1 MPFRVDTPD
10 DYDRL
15 AGEDTEVDGIW
26 ELREENASDVT
37 VDDGVSQW
45 SLSGGKQCD
54 INSVDEGLAEARSL
68 VLVPVMRL
76 LDVGFRSRPKEKLH
90 RD

>member
-1 MPFRVDTPD
+1 MAFRVDTPD

-15 AGEDTEVDGIW
+15 AGEDAEEDGIR
-26 ELREENASDVT
+26 ELREEDTSDIT
-37 VDDGVSQW
+37 VDDGVGQW
-45 SLSGGKQCD
+45 SLSGRKKRDVHG
-54 INSVDEGLAEARSL
+54 VDEGLAEARSL
-68 VLVPVMRL
+68 LLVPVMRL